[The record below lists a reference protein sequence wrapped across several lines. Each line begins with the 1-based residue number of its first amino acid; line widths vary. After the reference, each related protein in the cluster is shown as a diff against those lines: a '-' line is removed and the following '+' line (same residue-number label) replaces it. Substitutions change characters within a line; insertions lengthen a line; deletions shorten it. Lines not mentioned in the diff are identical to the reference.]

1 MKERAIRIG
10 VLSTVFI
17 LAMIGFSFWI
27 NRGSTDMTAD
37 MSEATLPTISFEL
50 GGRTVNT
57 LVGHKRE
64 MNVVAMRDTITV
76 CDEMGQLKAHIDNMG
91 EETQVLRYE
100 LLTPDGKEKLQE
112 KTIEGGKDTILLD
125 LRNALGRDEE
135 RVLKITLSRGKS
147 SLYYYTRVVKDN
159 NFHVKECVDF
169 VMGLHNDILLKQNTD
184 DIRKVME
191 SNAQGD
197 NTTLQHVT
205 IHSNLE
211 HVLWG
216 DLQPEVIGEVSMNL
230 VETKAAYTSIL
241 LTYQVKCAGDN
252 NEVEVYRVN
261 EFFKVAQG
269 TQRVYLIEYDRHLEE
284 VFKPTNMVLSN
295 KGVILGLADE
305 NISYKV
311 NDAGTIVA
319 FVQASELWSYN
330 RKEDAFALVFS
341 FGSSEKED
349 ARNRTAKHS
358 IQILSMEDSG
368 NMTFSVCGYMNR
380 GQHEGES
387 GIAVYYYDQSQNCV
401 EEEAFIPSIESALV
415 IEQKVHELAYYNK
428 EQDVLYVMTD
438 GTLLKVDMQ
447 EMKQVV
453 LMDSLRKG
461 QYVAS
466 EDGHLLAYQKDVNGK
481 LVTEIWDF
489 AKDAKREVPAGAGEF
504 VIPLG
509 FLADD
514 FVYGVSREENAGKDA
529 AGTVI
534 QAMHRVEIQNAAQE
548 IVKTYEESGVYV
560 LGATIQSNMITLKQG
575 IKEGNSY
582 RQTSEDYITS
592 NETSANGQIS
602 LGTYWTDL
610 KETQYRFVF
619 AEGIK
624 DKSAKTLKPK
634 QLLQE
639 IPTVLELENKD
650 REAYFYVYGHGKQ
663 AGVFEEAGDAI
674 RLADK
679 ISGVVISPKGHYAW
693 EDGNRISWYRNFE
706 ISRFTPKEGES
717 TLAACVRKILSYE
730 RSSADVA
737 SELANQS
744 VEQVLSAHTGAEA
757 IRFCGVSARD
767 MCYLL
772 DKKTP
777 VIAMKGGNKAL
788 LLIGYDAQTVTY
800 IDPSSGSIFTSTF
813 EKVGE
818 MTAGS
823 GNTYIGYVK

>member
-10 VLSTVFI
+10 VLSTVFV
-17 LAMIGFSFWI
+17 LAMIGFSYWI

-50 GGRTVNT
+50 NGREVNT

-76 CDEMGQLKAHIDNMG
+76 CDEMGQLKVHIRNMD
-91 EETQVLRYE
+91 EETEAVRYE
-100 LLTPDGKEKLQE
+100 ILTPDGKEILQE
-112 KTIEGGKDTILLD
+112 KAIEDGKETILLD
-125 LRNALGRDEE
+125 LGNALGRDEE
-135 RVLKITLSRGKS
+135 RVLRITLSRGKS

-159 NFHVKECVDF
+159 NLHVNECVDF

-197 NTTLQHVT
+197 NTTLQHVN

-216 DLQPEVIGEVSMNL
+216 DLKPEVLGEVSMNL

-252 NEVEVYRVN
+252 NEVEIYRVN

-269 TQRVYLIEYDRHLEE
+269 TQRVYLIEYDRRLEE
-284 VFKPTNMVLSN
+284 VFKPSNVVLSN

-311 NDAGTIVA
+311 NDEGTIVA
-319 FVQASELWSYN
+319 FVQAGELWSYN
-330 RKEDAFALVFS
+330 KEEDSFALVFS
-341 FGSSEKED
+341 FAASEKED
-349 ARNRTAKHS
+349 VRNRTQKHS

-401 EEEAFIPSIESALV
+401 QEEAFIPSIESALV

-447 EMKQVV
+447 EMKQMV

-481 LVTEIWDF
+481 TTTEIWDF
-489 AKDAKREVPAGAGEF
+489 ARDTKQEVMAGAGEF

-509 FLADD
+509 FLGDD

-529 AGTVI
+529 TGTII
-534 QAMHRVEIQNAAQE
+534 QAMHRVEIQNAGQE
-548 IVKTYEESGVYV
+548 IVKTYEEAGVYV

-575 IKEGNSY
+575 IKEGNAY

-592 NETSANGQIS
+592 NETSANAQI
-602 LGTYWTDL
+602 LLDTYWTDL

-639 IPTVLELENKD
+639 IPTVLELESED
-650 REAYFYVYGHGKQ
+650 REPYFYVYGHGKQ
-663 AGVFEEAGDAI
+663 AAVFEEAGDAI

-679 ISGVVISPKGHYAW
+679 ISGVVISPKGNYAW
-693 EDGNRISWYRNFE
+693 EDGNRVSWYRNFD
-706 ISRFTPKEGES
+706 IARFTPKEGET

-730 RSSADVA
+730 RASADVA
-737 SELANQS
+737 SELADQS
-744 VEQVLSAHTGAEA
+744 VEQVISTHTGAEA
-757 IRFCGVSARD
+757 IRFCGVSAKD

-777 VIAMKGGNKAL
+777 VIAMRGGSKAL

-813 EKVGE
+813 EKMGE

-823 GNTYIGYVK
+823 GNTFIGYAR